1 MFNSYVCLP
10 EGTQVSLTQSFNTH
24 NMGLAQTP
32 EIGWFIEMI
41 NLVLPV
47 APHLRKS
54 SPYPCIQ
61 QSASSL
67 IHASKD
73 SEIQGFVLEISTHHG
88 GKHQTIRTWGAS
100 ITCTRSTFQAASG
113 RSIDLGTV
121 YLVYLWFQ
129 KRRCKLGEHFDFLV
143 GFTSASGVSSCKGYP
158 NAPSGGWMT
167 HQTSSNYVSITQHV
181 TKPNQPTMT

>member
-1 MFNSYVCLP
+1 MDMFNSFVCLP

-73 SEIQGFVLEISTHHG
+73 SEIQGFVMEISTHHG
-88 GKHQTIRTWGAS
+88 GKHPKIRTWGAS

-113 RSIDLGTV
+113 QVASTWERCTYGSTKEDANWVKISIFWLDLHPH
-121 YLVYLWFQ
+121 LVCLPA
-129 KRRCKLGEHFDFLV
+129 RVIRTPH
-143 GFTSASGVSSCKGYP
+143 P
-158 NAPSGGWMT
+158 
-167 HQTSSNYVSITQHV
+167 
-181 TKPNQPTMT
+181 